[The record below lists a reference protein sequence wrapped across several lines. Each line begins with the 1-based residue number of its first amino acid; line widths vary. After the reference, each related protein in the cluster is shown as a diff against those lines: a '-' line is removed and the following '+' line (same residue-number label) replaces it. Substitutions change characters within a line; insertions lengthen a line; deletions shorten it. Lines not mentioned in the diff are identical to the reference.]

1 MAHPGLRRKMDHTV
15 EFLGG
20 KQRFDAA
27 AIGQVQ
33 LFEAEIPLP
42 LQYLEPRCLE
52 ARIIVVVEI
61 VESDDFIAAC
71 QQSLAHEEADE
82 AGGAGDQYL
91 HVPTVARRSDRRE
104 TSI

>member
-1 MAHPGLRRKMDHTV
+1 MFHLLVAAALDDVQEAGDVAVDIEERVVDRIAHPRLRRKMDHAV

-42 LQYLEPRCLE
+42 LQYLEPR
-52 ARIIVVVEI
+52 A
-61 VESDDFIAAC
+61 
-71 QQSLAHEEADE
+71 
-82 AGGAGDQYL
+82 
-91 HVPTVARRSDRRE
+91 P
-104 TSI
+104 